1 MNKRIGFTV
10 IGLVLVALVLVACA
24 TPQPTAASTTAST
37 QAAAGCLGD
46 PAKMVADLKCA
57 KVTIAVENAYL
68 PFNYIVVS
76 TNQPGGW
83 DYAAWDEICAR
94 LNCTPVF
101 TETAWDGLIQQVASG
116 QVQVGADGITKTAD
130 RQTQVDFSTGYIQ
143 IQEKLL
149 VRSGERRFS
158 TIEELAADPTLKV
171 GTQANTT
178 NYLVAQKYLPETRI
192 QAYDQMPFA
201 VQALL
206 SGDVDAVVIDTVA
219 GMGYQGQNTDQLQLL
234 DQTLS
239 SDELGFIFPK
249 GSTLLDPVN
258 QALKAMTDD
267 GTLAALNQKYFSSDF
282 KITQAEVK

>member
-1 MNKRIGFTV
+1 M
-10 IGLVLVALVLVACA
+10 
-24 TPQPTAASTTAST
+24 
-37 QAAAGCLGD
+37 
-46 PAKMVADLKCA
+46 
-57 KVTIAVENAYL
+57 
-68 PFNYIVVS
+68 
-76 TNQPGGW
+76 
-83 DYAAWDEICAR
+83 
-94 LNCTPVF
+94 
-101 TETAWDGLIQQVASG
+101 IQQVASG
-116 QVQVGADGITKTAD
+116 QVQVGADGITKTTD
-130 RQTQVDFSTGYIQ
+130 RLTQVDFSTGYIQ

-149 VRSGERRFS
+149 VRSGESRFS

-282 KITQAEVK
+282 NITQAEVK

>member
-1 MNKRIGFTV
+1 MNKRFGFTI
-10 IGLVLVALVLVACA
+10 IGLVLVAFVLTACA
-24 TPQPTAASTTAST
+24 TTQPTATAST
-37 QAAAGCLGD
+37 QTAAGCLGD

-94 LNCTPVF
+94 LNCTPIF

-149 VRSGERRFS
+149 VRSGEKRFS
-158 TIEELAADPTLKV
+158 TIEQLASDPTLKV

-258 QALKAMTDD
+258 KALQAMTDD
-267 GTLAALNQKYFSSDF
+267 GTLASLNQKYFSSDF